1 MKLGILKL
9 MLSVLLVS
17 KGNMKKSKL
26 VLKLKRRK
34 TKLKQVIMRLT
45 KSVLTENI
53 KKSRID

>member
-26 VLKLKRRK
+26 VLKLKRKK
-34 TKLKQVIMRLT
+34 TKLKQVIMKQT
-45 KSVLTENI
+45 KSELTENI